1 MRFIELFEGINDD
14 NIKKYNITKCGP
26 GSTGFDEEKEIW
38 YGWSHRA
45 VVGFKIGDKI
55 FEPDFG
61 DDDTLFSEHGK
72 RYQDI
77 RRCKVI
83 SNSIFQICF
92 IITWGCRIGRTLRW
106 QCGWLGA
113 VPSCSTKHM
122 PSKHKWRCS

>member
-61 DDDTLFSEHGK
+61 DDDTLFSEHGSK
-72 RYQDI
+72 DI
-77 RRCKVI
+77 K
-83 SNSIFQICF
+83 
-92 IITWGCRIGRTLRW
+92 TLDDAK
-106 QCGWLGA
+106 LSA
-113 VPSCSTKHM
+113 IAF
-122 PSKHKWRCS
+122 SKYVS